1 MGKCTHCGQSA
12 GFFRYSHKECEERYE
27 RAKQASERTKREREK
42 AQQQMREMGKDA
54 ARSGTGLDD
63 LPDRMRAAAAR
74 AGLRLDSVRLYTYL
88 SDGWSQALMEG
99 LADRHLS
106 AAEIS
111 NLNKYR
117 THLGIPEKWLNR
129 SGDFDKF
136 RLAVSLSYLKDGVI
150 PRFDMPRSQLPFNLM
165 KSEEMIAVFDDVQY
179 YKEVT
184 RREYRGQSMGV
195 SIRVAKG
202 VYLRPGAYRGR
213 PVETT
218 SMEHQDDGTL
228 GLTTKHL
235 YYHGQGTGR
244 SFRIRLEK
252 IVTFDPYND
261 GLIIMRDTAS
271 AKPEAFIMDYTDAWF
286 LINAIYAVIDMDDV
300 KLPDNDAPSIEE
312 LLEEAIGDPQ
322 DDGFALGTGGMH
334 SLGT

>member
-1 MGKCTHCGQSA
+1 MGKCTYCGESA
-12 GFFRYSHKECEERYE
+12 GFLRSVHKECVQRKKEAER
-27 RAKQASERTKREREK
+27 KREAAE
-42 AQQQMREMGKDA
+42 QQIRAMGKDA

-74 AGLRLDSVRLYTYL
+74 AGFSFDSTELYTYL
-88 SDGWSQALMEG
+88 SDGWGQALEEG
-99 LADRHLS
+99 LADSHLS
-106 AAEIS
+106 AAEIA
-111 NLNKYR
+111 NLNGYR
-117 THLGIPEKWLNR
+117 TRLGIPEEWLNR
-129 SGDFDKF
+129 SGDYDKF
-136 RLAVSLSYLKDGVI
+136 RLAVSLGYMKDGVI

-165 KSEEMIAVFDDVQY
+165 KSEEMIALFDDVRY

-202 VYLRPGAYRGR
+202 VYLRPGSFRGR

-235 YYHGQGTGR
+235 YYLGEGTGR

-261 GLIIMRDTAS
+261 GLRIMRDTAS
-271 AKPEAFIMDYTDAWF
+271 AKPEAFIMGYTDAWF
-286 LINAIYAVIDMDDV
+286 LINAIYAVLDLDDV
-300 KLPDNDAPSIEE
+300 KLPDDDAPSIEE
-312 LLEEAIGDPQ
+312 LLEEALGDPQ
-322 DDGFALGTGGMH
+322 DGGPDDGFALGTGGTH
-334 SLGT
+334 SLGN